1 MSGSEQYDYTLNL
14 DDGVKIADT
23 LVKSGFSSK
32 IDDFLQQLCRVT
44 AVNDDAASDLL
55 TRELIFKKI
64 IDAVVVAR
72 KPLTDEDKI
81 RFFDYIKDALKLKL
95 NPLSIGINDKT
106 LSVLIAEDGN
116 SPTAA
121 QHNSE
126 ILQLAQQLEE
136 NTAFFELTAAKYVQ
150 FDKEQAA
157 KLTERCL
164 ELVKVG
170 QNPKGVVY
178 ALALVNLEEV
188 GMAMAILSALAEK
201 GCATDMA
208 SFVHRL
214 LPYVEGDDIEN
225 LSELLQQNLLQ
236 QNKAFEQQALY
247 DYTARVYL
255 QAVRS
260 FAEGGY
266 YEQSTALVDFL
277 SKNKR
282 LEGFEDD
289 VKDVRRFIKDVEQ
302 KHLADEQQAAS
313 LQAKVE
319 AMKSSLEEAKAKAE
333 QGKVLEAEVV
343 AVEPEKPVAEEATAT
358 AEVTPVEETAVS
370 EETAP
375 VADEVVATEE
385 PITEEVPAEAQ
396 AMEEIAATEEMP
408 VTEENMPVEEA
419 SVSEESAP
427 VEDVE
432 AEAEMPIDEEVAPVA
447 EEAMPVTEE
456 AMPVEEM
463 PTAEENAAIEDMAI
477 TEETTPYE
485 ESAESAVDE
494 GEEMSFEQHMAEAE
508 PQFYEEPVENT
519 GEEEAAAYAEGV
531 EETADEGEDM
541 SFEQHMAEADDGLS
555 FEQRMAMAE
564 DEALQEYIA
573 AKGTAQNDGKSLRE
587 TLKNTLIKEKLDSVG
602 ETVLNIKEKVSKNN
616 KINLNVDNLDKG
628 FNILKDVTTSAI
640 KLAGEQ
646 TAKVYQKVED
656 IVKNDDEKPVDEAEQ
671 NIAPDVAEAVVS
683 DTLAEQEAVEEVA
696 VAPEPV
702 YEPEPEPIPEPEPT
716 PVMEQP
722 RPAAPATP
730 KKVVSS
736 FYEVPFWER
745 EDKEELKL
753 REQELQQSAPQNI
766 YNEPVATQFAQ
777 HMSSNKKL
785 VNPADPFAYFEE
797 QEKAEQVQENPLAGN
812 RIEARINERQAE
824 DSSRQAE
831 QAPAKVAEEPRKKPN
846 FDDIDL
852 SSVSNFSALD
862 DFGYQLGEDL
872 DEKK

>member
-32 IDDFLQQLCRVT
+32 IDNFLQQLCRVT

-81 RFFDYIKDALKLKL
+81 RFFGYIKDALKLKL
-95 NPLSIGINDKT
+95 NSLSIGINDKT

-255 QAVRS
+255 QAARS

-370 EETAP
+370 EEIAP
-375 VADEVVATEE
+375 VADEVVATGE
-385 PITEEVPAEAQ
+385 PITEEVPAEAP

-408 VTEENMPVEEA
+408 VTEETMPVEEA

-432 AEAEMPIDEEVAPVA
+432 AEAEMPIDEVAPVA
-447 EEAMPVTEE
+447 EEETSV
-456 AMPVEEM
+456 
-463 PTAEENAAIEDMAI
+463 

-573 AKGTAQNDGKSLRE
+573 AKGSAQNGGKSLRE

-745 EDKEELKL
+745 EDNEELKL

-797 QEKAEQVQENPLAGN
+797 QEKAAQVQENPLAGN

-824 DSSRQAE
+824 NSSRQAE

-852 SSVSNFSALD
+852 SSVSNYSSLD